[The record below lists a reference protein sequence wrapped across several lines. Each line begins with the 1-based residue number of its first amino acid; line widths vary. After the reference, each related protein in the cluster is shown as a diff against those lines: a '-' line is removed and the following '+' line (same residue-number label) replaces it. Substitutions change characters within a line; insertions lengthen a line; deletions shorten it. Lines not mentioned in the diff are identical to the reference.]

1 MILPQRSRPRLKAP
15 SWPLTLLTIALCVAF
30 TCLGRWQ
37 WQRGELR
44 SQAWDAFARGADAAE
59 PLGPKPLHD
68 IARYAHLRIS
78 GRFLP
83 ARQFLL
89 DNRAHQGA
97 PGYEV
102 LTPFELGDGRAL
114 LVDRG
119 WVAFTGKRSVLPAIS
134 FAPAANVTVS
144 GRIDELPSSGLAF
157 GHAAP
162 SSDASWPKV
171 TSYPRAAEL
180 SAAFGRPLA
189 ERMLLLDPNAADG
202 YVRDWQPPGIPPARH
217 FAYAIQWWAFA
228 CTLIVVWI
236 VLAVRRARLAA

>member
-15 SWPLTLLTIALCVAF
+15 SWPLTVLTVALAVAF
-30 TCLGRWQ
+30 TYLGRWQ

-44 SQAWDAFARGADAAE
+44 TQAWDAFARGADAAE
-59 PLGPKPLHD
+59 PLGARQLHD
-68 IARYAHLRIS
+68 VARYAHLRIS

-83 ARQFLL
+83 ERQFLL
-89 DNRAHQGA
+89 DNRAHAGA

-102 LTPFELGDGRAL
+102 LTPFELTDGRVL

-119 WVAFTGKRSVLPAIS
+119 WVAFTGKRAVLPDIS
-134 FAPAANVTVS
+134 FAPAANVTLG

-162 SSDASWPKV
+162 ASDASWPKL
-171 TSYPRAAEL
+171 TSFPRVAEL
-180 SAAFGRPLA
+180 AAAFGKPLE
-189 ERMLLLDPNAADG
+189 ERMLLLDPGAADG

-236 VLAVRRARLAA
+236 VLAVRRARAAA